1 MNDIV
6 APRVSAA
13 DGVWQLVFRVKV
25 MSTPAYVDLETITQA
40 DGTQRSRVSVPLPD
54 DPYVAVR
61 QARVPF
67 TDEELEASEPSDT
80 RTISSHSSAS
90 SDSTTPLSP
99 DHPLTRT
106 TPTLASFHRRTSF
119 RSSYETPSP
128 SPSSTLPVRKRYRGT
143 SELILD
149 TDSEGDELG
158 DEDTEED
165 GENES
170 LDTDDE
176 REGSEDEGPGLEGRK
191 EEAVPEGQQQGVPA
205 ADTIMGEP
213 LGLGYGALRRCELA
227 VGEDQPTLTTWVDPT
242 DGTDYIDIPVYVPP
256 VAPVQT
262 LPSFK
267 WSFGSLPVSPSSL
280 VFPLPVALLV
290 TTPAATISVDED
302 QFLEVGAY
310 YDRDLRELYTR
321 SGAVRDEIFSQRE
334 NHDLRM
340 QIAEERHERLEL
352 ADRVARMERRHESRE
367 E

>member
-1 MNDIV
+1 MSLV
-6 APRVSAA
+6 ATLVDDVSW
-13 DGVWQLVFRVKV
+13 VV
-25 MSTPAYVDLETITQA
+25 MSTPAYVYLETITQA

-106 TPTLASFHRRTSF
+106 TPTLASFHRRTAPFRKSF

-302 QFLEVGAY
+302 QFLEEFKVGVGEG
-310 YDRDLRELYTR
+310 DDDLQCYMEADISFR
-321 SGAVRDEIFSQRE
+321 GMGRE